1 MDIQTFTD
9 TWAVVELLG
18 HITLAGRISKTE
30 LLGAAM
36 LRIEVPA
43 TRDTPAFTRDVGLSS
58 IYGITY
64 VSEEVARATAQAI
77 AAKPVTA
84 YVPELDDYSRLL
96 AENKRLKG
104 VVRQLTDGLP
114 ERSTRAIVAEEIL
127 PAER

>member
-1 MDIQTFTD
+1 VDIQNLTD
-9 TWAVVELLG
+9 TWAVVEMLG
-18 HITLAGRISKTE
+18 HVTLAGRIAKTE

-43 TRDTPAFTRDVGLSS
+43 TRDNPAFTRDVGLSS

-64 VSEEVARATAQAI
+64 VSEEVARATARAV
-77 AAKPVTA
+77 AAKPITA

-104 VVRQLTDGLP
+104 VVRELAGESP
-114 ERSTRAIVAEEIL
+114 ASIRAIVAEEIL